1 MWTLTEAKSRFSEV
15 AELALTRGPQEITVA
30 TKRPVVLIAKDE
42 LEKLVPGGVKEFFDH
57 QPKLDALAEILRDL
71 ERD

>member
-42 LEKLVPGGVKEFFDH
+42 LDKLTPGGVKEFFDR
-57 QPKLDALAEILRDL
+57 QPKLDALAEILEDL

>member
-1 MWTLTEAKSRFSEV
+1 M
-15 AELALTRGPQEITVA
+15 A

-42 LEKLVPGGVKEFFDH
+42 LERLAPGGVKEFFDR
-57 QPKLDALAEILRDL
+57 QPKLDVLAEILEDL